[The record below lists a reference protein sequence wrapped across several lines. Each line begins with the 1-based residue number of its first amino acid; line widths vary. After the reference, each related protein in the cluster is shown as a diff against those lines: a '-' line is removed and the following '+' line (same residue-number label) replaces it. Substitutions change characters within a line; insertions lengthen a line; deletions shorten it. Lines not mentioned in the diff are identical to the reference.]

1 VGVLRQYTIP
11 FRGLKEGKHDFNF
24 VVDSSFFEQF
34 ESSEVKKGLVNVR
47 VEMTR
52 HIQFLELQFDI
63 QGKITV
69 NCDRCLDPFT
79 TGINHQARLYVRF
92 GKQTMEQSDDLL
104 ILADSEH
111 EVRLDQFIYEYIHL
125 ALPIQRFHP
134 EIDGLSGCD
143 PEMMEKL
150 NAHHGDD
157 AKNASEDPRWETL
170 KGLIK

>member
-1 VGVLRQYTIP
+1 MGGLRQYTIP
-11 FRGLKEGKHDFNF
+11 FRGLKEGKHEFNF

-47 VEMTR
+47 VELTR
-52 HIQFLELQFDI
+52 HLQFLELKFDI

-69 NCDRCLDPFT
+69 NCDRCLDPFV
-79 TGINHQARLYVRF
+79 TGINHQAMLYIRF
-92 GKQTMEQSDDLL
+92 GDQTVEQSDDLL
-104 ILADSEH
+104 ILADTEH
-111 EVRLDQFIYEYIHL
+111 EVQVDQFIYEYIHL

-134 EIDGLSGCD
+134 EIDGLSGCN

-150 NAHHGDD
+150 NAHDT
-157 AKNASEDPRWETL
+157 KNASEDPRWEKL